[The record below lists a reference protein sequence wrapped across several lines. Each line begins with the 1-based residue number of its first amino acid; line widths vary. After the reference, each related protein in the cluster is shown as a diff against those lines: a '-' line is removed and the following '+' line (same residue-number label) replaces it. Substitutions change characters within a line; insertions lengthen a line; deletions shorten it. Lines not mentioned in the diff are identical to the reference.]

1 MQIWKNVAEKWW
13 LENLHGF
20 PDSGS
25 NQKPNFTVPGAL
37 FDVFNGTLSV
47 ACSSLSS
54 WWFHFNPFEKYA
66 RQIGSSP
73 QVGVKIMKIFLYN
86 KFETTTCSSF
96 SSPLW
101 TLDFGIGSL
110 PPSSVALSVGTAC
123 LSQEPRGKIRG
134 FDCLG
139 FRKNGYRP
147 GIFKMPFLVDMSVP
161 WRVPFISKEHVIW
174 GPLMSIIVDSGR
186 GRHTKS
192 RGAVRLN
199 VFLWDCIPCSEL
211 KSTDWY
217 ESN

>member
-139 FRKNGYRP
+139 FSKKRLPSRHLQNAIFGGYVSSLEGTFHFKGACYLRSSDVDNCRF
-147 GIFKMPFLVDMSVP
+147 GKGKTYKIKRSREIECIFMGLYT
-161 WRVPFISKEHVIW
+161 
-174 GPLMSIIVDSGR
+174 L
-186 GRHTKS
+186 
-192 RGAVRLN
+192 
-199 VFLWDCIPCSEL
+199 
-211 KSTDWY
+211 
-217 ESN
+217 